1 MIGSKVAYFLVGRRE
16 GWGPC
21 RAFKGVPLL
30 IYFLQLG
37 PPPKGVTT
45 FYNTTTIWRPKTQT
59 HEPMRDNHIQII
71 LRL

>member
-37 PPPKGVTT
+37 PPP
-45 FYNTTTIWRPKTQT
+45 NILPSPKRVPSNQLGTRT
-59 HEPMRDNHIQII
+59 VR
-71 LRL
+71 